1 MTVIHALA
9 VLFIVVVMIGWI
21 GVGSDEDW
29 F

>member
-9 VLFIVVVMIGWI
+9 VLFIVVVMIGWVYC
-21 GVGSDEDW
+21 GPDEDL